1 MTNQTSSSKARPWR
15 NFSFTVLACLA
26 STALLSAA
34 CSSTGTDDM
43 GSGGSGTDT
52 GGATTGVGGG
62 APGVGGGITGAGGGT
77 TGAGGGCDVPDL
89 LNKRC
94 GTAICHGTATDP
106 TADLP
111 GNVNLLAPGVESR
124 LYNVDAKYENISSG
138 NLDCPTTPE
147 KLIVPGNLQGSLMYT
162 KVNGGHACGSKM
174 PNVGTMNEEQIA
186 CYNDWL
192 AGLVANPPQ

>member
-1 MTNQTSSSKARPWR
+1 MTQTSSHPLRH
-15 NFSFTVLACLA
+15 FSLTVLGCLA
-26 STALLSAA
+26 SVALLSVA
-34 CSSTGTDDM
+34 CSEAATTDDSTGT
-43 GSGGSGTDT
+43 
-52 GGATTGVGGG
+52 GG
-62 APGVGGGITGAGGGT
+62 APVAAGGAPAASGGAPVTGTGGDAPGAGG
-77 TGAGGGCDVPDL
+77 AAAACDIPAL
-89 LNKRC
+89 ISLKC